1 MEKQNKKIDS
11 HTVHVFDCLHKED
24 TISANF
30 SKKKSDLPFL
40 GPGRLLFYL
49 LVETFCFQI

>member
-30 SKKKSDLPFL
+30 SKKKSDLPFV